1 MQPEDDLKRA
11 AESIRAGDYGTAR
24 LILIETLRLY
34 PNSEDGWLLLSYALE
49 DTEEKLRCLERVLHI
64 NPDNQL
70 AHHRIA
76 KLAPSR
82 PIPSAEGPEP
92 VEEEEA
98 PLARLARAMG
108 DEPALPRAMHTMG
121 RDVVQPEVPSS
132 AEEAVD
138 EISPEERAEKRK
150 ARKKVLAIAGGVFLF
165 FAVLAGGLYVTFGLI
180 DRARATGAALPDTD
194 VPATST
200 AAPTQAPTE
209 TQAGGFELPPEWTAT
224 PSRTPTSPP
233 TPTPTNTATVSPT
246 PIPPDATTSALMDR
260 INQEVADIRGLP
272 VRKDVDRYVI
282 SAFRVRPILEANFLS
297 AGGSQEELKDE
308 AIALS
313 VLGLIKPTYDLY
325 TNALNGLTDSLGGF
339 YFPWSDELFVI
350 GDHFSGI
357 ERWVYSHEYAH
368 ALVDQEYDIGAIG
381 VYPMC
386 DGDEQ
391 RCQAIRAL
399 LEGDATLVMDQWFQ
413 QYASPQDYQDIFS
426 YRPPRQTLPE
436 QFPPPYVYPDTSFPY
451 DQGLTFVAY
460 LYDRGN
466 WAGVNEAYERLPD
479 STEQILH
486 PERYIS
492 AEPVVVVTDPELG
505 STLGADWRLVK
516 SNSLGEWMTYLILA
530 YGADYSAEMDDSSSQ
545 KAADGWGGDHYQ
557 VYYNDQTDQTLL
569 AAHWVWDTSA
579 DQVEFARLMKQHQ
592 SARFRG
598 AVINRPTGTCWG
610 VNGQVSCVY
619 SSGKETLWLL
629 TPEQADQDT
638 LLAKFPTFP

>member
-11 AESIRAGDYGTAR
+11 ADSIRAGDYGTAR

-70 AHHRIA
+70 AQHRIS

-82 PIPSAEGPEP
+82 PIPSAEAPQP
-92 VEEEEA
+92 VEEEA

-108 DEPALPRAMHTMG
+108 DEPALPRAMHTMRRG
-121 RDVVQPEVPSS
+121 VAQPEVSP
-132 AEEAVD
+132 AEEEAED
-138 EISPEERAEKRK
+138 ELSPEERAEKRR
-150 ARKKVLAIAGGVFLF
+150 ARNKFLAIAGGVVLF

-180 DRARATGAALPDTD
+180 DRARATGAVLPETD

-200 AAPTQAPTE
+200 AASTPVPTA

-224 PSRTPTSPP
+224 PSL
-233 TPTPTNTATVSPT
+233 TPTNPPTATRTNTPTVSAT

-260 INQEVADIRGLP
+260 INREVADIRGLP
-272 VRKDVDRYVI
+272 IRSDVDRYVI
-282 SAFRVRPILEANFLS
+282 SAFRVRPILEASFLS
-297 AGGSQEELKDE
+297 AGGSQEALKDE
-308 AIALS
+308 AVALS
-313 VLGLIKPTYDLY
+313 ALGLIKPTYDLY

-350 GDHFSGI
+350 GDRFSGV
-357 ERWVYSHEYAH
+357 EHWVYSHEYAH
-368 ALVDQEYDIGAIG
+368 ALVDQAYDIAAIG
-381 VYPMC
+381 VYPIC

-391 RCQAIRAL
+391 RCQAIQAL
-399 LEGDATLVMDQWFQ
+399 LEGDATLVMNQWLL
-413 QYASPQDYQDIFS
+413 QYAGPKDYQDIFN

-451 DQGLTFVAY
+451 DQGLTFVSY
-460 LYDRGN
+460 LYERGN

-486 PERYIS
+486 PERYVS
-492 AEPVVVVTDPELG
+492 AEPVVAVTDPDLSG
-505 STLGADWRLVK
+505 SLSSDWRLVK

-530 YGADYSAEMDDSSSQ
+530 YGADYSAEMDASASMD
-545 KAADGWGGDHYQ
+545 AADGWGGDHYQ
-557 VYYNDQTDQTLL
+557 VYYNDQADQTVL

-579 DQVEFARLMKQHQ
+579 DQVEFARLMKQYQ

-598 AVINRPTGTCWG
+598 AVINRPSGACWG
-610 VNGQVSCVY
+610 VNSQVSCVY

-629 TPEQADQDT
+629 TPEEVDQDT
-638 LLAKFPTFP
+638 LLTKFPSFP